1 MKLTAQKQITVRFS
15 EVDSMKVVWHG
26 SYVTYFE
33 DAREEFGKQFGL
45 AYQGYID
52 EGYYAPIVDLQ
63 VHYKYPLRYN
73 ECAVIEITYQ
83 PTESAK
89 IVFDYEIKSLGGKTV
104 YCTGKSVQVFMT
116 LDYQLVWQNPDFY
129 ENWKKKWQQL

>member
-1 MKLTAQKQITVRFS
+1 
-15 EVDSMKVVWHG
+15 MKVVWHG

-33 DAREEFGKQFGL
+33 DARGAFGKQFGL

-52 EGYYAPIVDLQ
+52 EGYYASTVNLQ

-89 IVFDYEIKSLGGKTV
+89 IVFDYEIKSLDGKTV